1 MDNPEFELAEQ
12 FALYTHRHFFLTGK
26 AGTGKT
32 TLLRQ
37 IAARTQKNY
46 VVVAPTGVAA
56 INAGGVTIHSMFGL
70 PLTCFVPT
78 NDFVDLNIAT
88 NRRRLL
94 DEHMKYRKDKL
105 KVLQE
110 MDMLIID
117 EVSMVRGDVLDAID
131 FILRTVRRNPEP
143 FGDVQVMLIGDMHQ
157 LPPVVKDQEWNI
169 LKNYYQG
176 PYFFN
181 SVVWQQVEAAEI
193 ELKKIYR
200 QSDRAFLSLLNNI
213 RHQQLDEYDYEKL
226 QERYKPDFKPS
237 EAGYVLLATHNN
249 KANSVN
255 EGELRKLIGRTEM
268 FEAEVEGDFPE
279 SMYPCDKVL
288 QLKEGAQVM
297 FIRNDSEEGKYYNGK
312 LASVKSIVGEEITVT
327 FQDSGQDYLL
337 HRETWENINYSLESG
352 TDKINKNVQGTFS
365 QFPLRLAWA
374 ITIHKSQGLTFD
386 NVIIDAGAS
395 FAAGQ
400 VYVALSRCRT
410 LEGIVL
416 HSMITPR
423 SLHGDERIVQFAD
436 SHHSAGELNQILG
449 EAKAQYANYLL
460 KKMFTF
466 GKLADGMDDWKAMVF
481 EKDIPNREKAAT
493 LYEHVFKQVDTIN
506 ATAHKFRNQL
516 TKLIADY
523 ERDEH
528 TISQLKERCTKA
540 IEYFAETIFEQLIKP
555 LHAHTEELAYKS
567 KVKKYV
573 RHVQVMQEGFWS
585 KISQLYQARFLDEN
599 LYTGEIKYTKEK
611 LKLVAV
617 TSVTSG
623 KKEKGGTYQ
632 DTLDLYR
639 QGISMEEIASVR
651 GLALSTIKSHIS
663 KWILDGEIEVD
674 GVLPAPMVKELTEF
688 IEANGV
694 NAISPLMSE
703 FGDKYDP
710 NEMRMVMN
718 SVLYKR
724 NKMKPSQS

>member
-1 MDNPEFELAEQ
+1 MSAEFELAEQ

-32 TLLRQ
+32 TLLKH
-37 IAARTQKNY
+37 IAQRTTKNF

-70 PLTCFVPT
+70 PLTAFAPT

-117 EVSMVRGDVLDAID
+117 EVSMVRADILDAID
-131 FILRTVRRNPEP
+131 FVLRTVRRNQQP

-157 LPPVVKDQEWNI
+157 LPPVIKDEEWKI
-169 LKNYYQG
+169 LSKYYTG

-181 SVVWQQVEAAEI
+181 SLVWQQIEAAEI

-200 QSDRAFLSLLNNI
+200 QSDRNFLSLLNNI
-213 RHQQLDEYDYEKL
+213 RHQQMDEYDYEKL
-226 QERYKPDFKPS
+226 KERYQPNFNPT
-237 EAGYVLLATHNN
+237 EQGYILLATHNS

-255 EGELRKLIGRTEM
+255 ESELRKLIGRTFM

-279 SMYPCDKVL
+279 SMYPCDKIL

-297 FIRNDSEEGKYYNGK
+297 FIRNDAEEGKYYNGK
-312 LASVKSIVGEEITVT
+312 LAVVKEISGDDIIVT
-327 FQDSGQDYLL
+327 FNDNGQDYQLK
-337 HRETWENINYSLESG
+337 RETWENINYTVEAG
-352 TDKINKNVQGTFS
+352 TEKINKDVNGTFS
-365 QFPLRLAWA
+365 QYPLRLAWA

-416 HSMITPR
+416 HSMITPK
-423 SLHGDERIVQFAD
+423 SLHGDMRIVEFTE
-436 SHHSAGELNQILG
+436 SHHSNGELTQILS
-449 EAKAQYANYLL
+449 EAKSQYASYLL
-460 KKMFTF
+460 KRLFTF
-466 GKLADGMDDWKAMVF
+466 TKLAEGLEEWKTMLYDK
-481 EKDIPNREKAAT
+481 ELPGKDNGIKV
-493 LYEHVFKQVDTIN
+493 YEQILKGIEIIN
-506 ATAHKFRNQL
+506 STAQKFGHQL
-516 TKLIADY
+516 NKLIADY
-523 ERDEH
+523 DH
-528 TISQLKERCTKA
+528 SDDVGPLKERCQKA
-540 IEYFAETIFEQLIKP
+540 IEYFTENIFEQLIKP
-555 LHAHTEELAYKS
+555 LHAHIQELAYKA

-573 RHVQVMQEGFWS
+573 RHLQQIQQGWWNKVS
-585 KISQLYQARFLDEN
+585 HLYQGQFMDEQ
-599 LYTGEIKYTKEK
+599 LYTGEIKYSREK
-611 LKLVAV
+611 LEQVV
-617 TSVTSG
+617 SSNTSG

-632 DTLDLYR
+632 DTLDLHR
-639 QGISMEEIASVR
+639 KGISLKEIAEVR
-651 GLALSTIKSHIS
+651 GLALSTIKGHMA
-663 KWILDGEIEVD
+663 KWILTGDVNVSELLPDETIQEVSRFLKQNPEKT
-674 GVLPAPMVKELTEF
+674 VSAALNV
-688 IEANGV
+688 
-694 NAISPLMSE
+694 
-703 FGDKYDP
+703 FGDKYDGGDL
-710 NEMRMVMN
+710 RMIVN
-718 SVLYKR
+718 QLQYESGATTEAR
-724 NKMKPSQS
+724 